1 MDTDNLNS
9 AHTYIYI
16 VYICVCIYIYMYVH
30 TQIYIYI
37 CTTHTYTHTQI
48 QNMYMYAEISSNI
61 CVHFRAGLGPHA
73 VGSGPRAAPAAPGR
87 LGRRLRRQRRCWL
100 RRLRCRATG
109 AAAGQGR
116 STVVPNLESCHGL
129 KTD

>member
-37 CTTHTYTHTQI
+37 CTTHTHIHTQI

-73 VGSGPRAAPAAPGR
+73 VGSGPRAAPAALGR